1 MLFIMEGCK
10 EGGMK
15 KKISIDRIVFSS
27 YRLLFEKKIILFSPV
42 LVGNPSFGST
52 LQQKETPPPVRVPTN
67 PLARGRKIHC
77 GHTYSIASPC
87 LMIMNLARRRE
98 IHLDMQQATLHFLLS
113 EI

>member
-15 KKISIDRIVFSS
+15 KKIDIIVFLPIGFSL
-27 YRLLFEKKIILFSPV
+27 RKNILFSPV

-52 LQQKETPPPVRVPTN
+52 LQQKETPPPARVPTN

-98 IHLDMQQATLHFLLS
+98 IHLDMQQATLHFHLS